1 MKRFFTLLSIGM
13 MAAAIPSSSFAITPE
28 LYDIYADREDLQS
41 AFEAEMYQAI
51 PGTAA
56 GFLIDLEDWARQ
68 YGWQAYPELASYA
81 PSTLPASYDDAG
93 SAPEVS
99 AQSYVVIDDITGTIL
114 AAYNADEQ
122 RPIASITKLAT
133 TKTALDLGLD
143 GGGIGSVEDIDD
155 VGGAKLWVY
164 GGTVFPIV
172 DLLKATLVAS
182 ANNAANAVARL
193 TGYASETFIGHMNE
207 FAASLN
213 LGRTRFVDPT
223 GIEVEN
229 VSTAREVAAF
239 AQAVFENENIRR
251 MTGTSR
257 IHIEAINDDDYVRDI
272 SSTNW
277 LLYDSAYD
285 DVYVTAG
292 KTGYLPEAG
301 WNLVVRMHPM
311 GDTQDKSVLI
321 VILGSENR
329 RASADD
335 AAQLAR
341 WVWDGFDWSR

>member
-1 MKRFFTLLSIGM
+1 MKRFWGMLIIGM
-13 MAAAIPSSSFAITPE
+13 VAVFIPSSSFAITPE

-41 AFEAEMYQAI
+41 SFDEEAYQAI

-68 YGWQAYPELASYA
+68 YGWQAYSELASYA
-81 PSTLPASYDDAG
+81 PAVTPARYADAG
-93 SAPEVS
+93 VAPAVS
-99 AQSYVVIDDITGTIL
+99 AQTYVVIDDMTGAIL
-114 AAYNADEQ
+114 AAHNADVSW
-122 RPIASITKLAT
+122 PIASITKLAT

-143 GGGIGSVEDIDD
+143 GGGVGAVEDVDD

-164 GGTVFPIV
+164 GGTTFSIV

-193 TGYASETFIGHMNE
+193 TGYESETFIDHMNS
-207 FAASLN
+207 FAESLN
-213 LGRTRFVDPT
+213 LGRTQFVDPT
-223 GIEVEN
+223 GIELGN
-229 VSTAREVAAF
+229 ISTAREVAAF
-239 AQAVFENENIRR
+239 AKAAFENENIRR
-251 MTGTSR
+251 MTGTSG
-257 IHIEAINDDDYVRDI
+257 IHIEALNDEDYVRDI

-311 GDTQDKSVLI
+311 GESQDKSVLI

-329 RASADD
+329 RTSCDD
-335 AAQLAR
+335 AAVLAR
-341 WVWDGFDWSR
+341 WAWAGFDWSR